1 MKGPEVLPNRFG
13 DAIVTQAK
21 EELLSK
27 DAGKSESDITK
38 KDVSGFPEVALAVLN
53 VREQGVD
60 GVEGLSVRAAGP
72 LGRSKE
78 IVSVHLS
85 SKGVQDPLFPKHT
98 HDVNQCEATV
108 VDGMEWV
115 ERGYFS

>member
-1 MKGPEVLPNRFG
+1 VVKGPEVLPNRFG

-78 IVSVHLS
+78 VVSVHLS
-85 SKGVQDPLFPKHT
+85 SKGV
-98 HDVNQCEATV
+98 
-108 VDGMEWV
+108 
-115 ERGYFS
+115 